1 MGQEQEK
8 KLLNLLFTKTL
19 KKMSLYKELRPEI
32 KELLDADMEEYPN
45 LVKAVIK
52 EMEGLAGPWVTD
64 ISVNTASQLLRY
76 LDQTDLKPPHS
87 DFVLKLYFIF
97 GR

>member
-1 MGQEQEK
+1 
-8 KLLNLLFTKTL
+8 
-19 KKMSLYKELRPEI
+19 
-32 KELLDADMEEYPN
+32 

-52 EMEGLAGPWVTD
+52 EMEELAGAWVTD